1 MLPIFPHALTLDYV
15 NNPKGKSLIPESKK
29 AVSKWD
35 FAMNATEH
43 LGADIQMF
51 VKYFDAR
58 YSDLA
63 LQYNAMLANN
73 KMRIHE
79 VKDDLRNANINYK
92 VNQNISKRAAF
103 IDDSHLPQWKQQ
115 IIRYTITNL
124 VEEAAAH
131 AVLIDLTDAQD
142 EENLLKERVEF
153 ASRRFRSHLNMETL
167 VTLGDKTS
175 VTVDFFEQYHSPEPR
190 IKATVNQKWLDTVM
204 EANIGL
210 VETGG
215 SNAIVLEAIEAP
227 EECTEP
233 DTKLYK
239 VRVTFIKGTAEQ
251 RDKATYWNFRRLS
264 DSEKKQLYL
273 DMLQDKWMY
282 LAVQTNHTS
291 TMQATGKDASWAQR
305 TLRMRTKKT
314 ALKALGL

>member
-1 MLPIFPHALTLDYV
+1 MLPIFPHALTLDYIA
-15 NNPKGKSLIPESKK
+15 NPKGKSLIPECKK
-29 AVSKWD
+29 AVSKWN
-35 FAMNATEH
+35 FVMNSAEH

-51 VKYFDAR
+51 VDYFDAR
-58 YSDLA
+58 YNDVA
-63 LQYNAMLANN
+63 AQYNAMLADN

-79 VKDDLRNANINYK
+79 VKNDLRSANLSYK
-92 VNQNISKRAAF
+92 VNRNICKRADY
-103 IDDSHLPQWKQQ
+103 INDSNLPSWKQQ
-115 IIRYTITNL
+115 IIRYTVANL

-131 AVLIDLTDAQD
+131 AVLIDITDSQD
-142 EENLLKERVEF
+142 EENLIKERVEY

-167 VTLGDKTS
+167 VTLGDTTS
-175 VTVDFFEQYHSPEPR
+175 VTVDFYEQYHSPEPR
-190 IKATVNQKWLDTVM
+190 VKATVNKKWLDTVI

-239 VRVTFIKGTAEQ
+239 IRVAFIKGTAEQ
-251 RDKATYWNFRRLS
+251 RDKTTYWNFRMLS
-264 DSEKKQLYL
+264 DSEKKQVYL
-273 DMLQDKWMY
+273 EMLQDQWMY